1 MAKKVNSDFNIDIDG
16 WTFSHGSAKFI
27 ASSGVDGTGGI
38 YHNDSTSND
47 EYLIA
52 PDKFLGN
59 LFGKFSTLSFDLAL
73 NSGNNFATK
82 SLLLTGNGKT
92 IKYDFKVQPTDGTY
106 YTYTIDLLS
115 PTSSVT
121 PAVLEG
127 ILSNVTKIQIPIDY
141 GFSYP
146 ANDEVYI
153 DNINLAV
160 VCFTSGTLIDTP
172 NGELAIENLCVG
184 DMVSILGS
192 IPARLRWIGKKT
204 FLKNE
209 LEANSHLYPVRICA
223 GALGGGFPQRDL
235 LVSRQHRML
244 VTSNIA
250 GRMFGKNAVLISAIR
265 LTELDRIYV
274 DYDVTEVEY
283 FHLLFDKHE
292 IVIAE
297 GCPSESLFTGP
308 EALRSVPEDARLE
321 ILEIFPNLQS
331 NAVTALSA
339 AHIPSTKLQKR
350 LISRHRKNGKPMI
363 DGPIQI

>member
-1 MAKKVNSDFNIDIDG
+1 
-16 WTFSHGSAKFI
+16 
-27 ASSGVDGTGGI
+27 
-38 YHNDSTSND
+38 
-47 EYLIA
+47 
-52 PDKFLGN
+52 
-59 LFGKFSTLSFDLAL
+59 
-73 NSGNNFATK
+73 
-82 SLLLTGNGKT
+82 
-92 IKYDFKVQPTDGTY
+92 
-106 YTYTIDLLS
+106 
-115 PTSSVT
+115 
-121 PAVLEG
+121 
-127 ILSNVTKIQIPIDY
+127 
-141 GFSYP
+141 
-146 ANDEVYI
+146 
-153 DNINLAV
+153 
-160 VCFTSGTLIDTP
+160 
-172 NGELAIENLCVG
+172 
-184 DMVSILGS
+184 MVSILGS

-223 GALGGGFPQRDL
+223 GALGGEFPQRDL